1 MFPKALPT
9 PFQTKEYGSL
19 VMSRLNQLPKAF
31 EPNTNNR
38 VKPYSNVGNHYL
50 VRPDSFQRSL
60 GIVNP
65 IRFYNLSYVISKYWS
80 DIEKHL
86 QKESFSASR
95 PVLDIGGNRALKG
108 AIDWDDRDK
117 LKAKTRTAGQ
127 FILEADIEK
136 FYPSIYTHSISW
148 ALHSKSKA
156 KSNTSVDDLL
166 GNLLDDRM
174 ISMQDRQTNGIPI
187 GPDTSLVLAEII
199 LTEVDKNLRTKIP
212 MTGFRSIDDY
222 EVSFTNKYDAEE
234 ALSCLRQELSEF
246 ELKLNPK
253 KTSIKRMPIPIVESW
268 VNKLRRYEFRS
279 DNRTSQLND
288 MLDYFSKAFSVSKRS
303 KNQGVIRYAIARIGS
318 VNIHEDNLEVYESLL
333 LQCASSEAQ
342 SMKYVIPELYKI
354 KKSGYSLSKSKIQST
369 IEDIVDRYTSVR
381 GGSEVA
387 WALWMG
393 IALGIDLSK
402 ATMTA
407 VAQTKDPVVPVLAL
421 HADAEGLTPRD
432 FDGSAWTHLM
442 SQDQLYGENWLIAY
456 EANVQGWMSHG
467 DDHVSSTDGF
477 RFLKENDIHFY
488 NTDAKPGGFGE
499 IEGLQRIVGRYV

>member
-1 MFPKALPT
+1 MPT
-9 PFQTKEYGSL
+9 
-19 VMSRLNQLPKAF
+19 
-31 EPNTNNR
+31 
-38 VKPYSNVGNHYL
+38 
-50 VRPDSFQRSL
+50 
-60 GIVNP
+60 
-65 IRFYNLSYVISKYWS
+65 
-80 DIEKHL
+80 
-86 QKESFSASR
+86 
-95 PVLDIGGNRALKG
+95 
-108 AIDWDDRDK
+108 
-117 LKAKTRTAGQ
+117 
-127 FILEADIEK
+127 
-136 FYPSIYTHSISW
+136 
-148 ALHSKSKA
+148 
-156 KSNTSVDDLL
+156 
-166 GNLLDDRM
+166 
-174 ISMQDRQTNGIPI
+174 
-187 GPDTSLVLAEII
+187 
-199 LTEVDKNLRTKIP
+199 
-212 MTGFRSIDDY
+212 
-222 EVSFTNKYDAEE
+222 
-234 ALSCLRQELSEF
+234 
-246 ELKLNPK
+246 
-253 KTSIKRMPIPIVESW
+253 PIVERW

-288 MLDYFSKAFSVSKRS
+288 MLDYFSKAFSISKRS

-421 HADAEGLTPRD
+421 HADAEGLTPSD

-442 SQDQLYGENWLIAY
+442 SQDQVYGENWLIAY